1 MKPTFDFPRAAM
13 IAATLT
19 LSALLAACG
28 QKGPLFMPVP
38 LPPPAAKTTTPVV
51 KPNASEEKSKESE
64 QPTTFTVPAVPEIP
78 SETLDTPAAK

>member
-1 MKPTFDFPRAAM
+1 M

-38 LPPPAAKTTTPVV
+38 LPPPAAKTTTPAP
-51 KPNASEEKSKESE
+51 KPNVSEEKSKESD
-64 QPTTFTVPAVPEIP
+64 QATTFTVPAAPEIP
-78 SETLDTPAAK
+78 PKTLDTPATK